1 MVLKQEEVRKI
12 SKGMKKF
19 QGFRDENCE
28 ILRSTSSGGRELK
41 DNTNLR
47 KMVVASST
55 SSGGRELKDLS
66 WTVNRHYR
74 QSTSSGGRELKGHD
88 SFYQAR
94 PLVVDLLRR
103 S

>member
-41 DNTNLR
+41 AIAIKL
-47 KMVVASST
+47 
-55 SSGGRELKDLS
+55 
-66 WTVNRHYR
+66 
-74 QSTSSGGRELKGHD
+74 
-88 SFYQAR
+88 
-94 PLVVDLLRR
+94 
-103 S
+103 

>member
-41 DNTNLR
+41 DLYEVKRSERNSR
-47 KMVVASST
+47 PPREVV
-55 SSGGRELKDLS
+55 
-66 WTVNRHYR
+66 N
-74 QSTSSGGRELKGHD
+74 
-88 SFYQAR
+88 
-94 PLVVDLLRR
+94 
-103 S
+103 

>member
-41 DNTNLR
+41 ESP
-47 KMVVASST
+47 VST
-55 SSGGRELKDLS
+55 R
-66 WTVNRHYR
+66 
-74 QSTSSGGRELKGHD
+74 
-88 SFYQAR
+88 
-94 PLVVDLLRR
+94 
-103 S
+103 

>member
-41 DNTNLR
+41 DQTWLDAA
-47 KMVVASST
+47 ASA
-55 SSGGRELKDLS
+55 
-66 WTVNRHYR
+66 N
-74 QSTSSGGRELKGHD
+74 
-88 SFYQAR
+88 
-94 PLVVDLLRR
+94 VDLLGR

>member
-41 DNTNLR
+41 
-47 KMVVASST
+47 VAVQLQILMT
-55 SSGGRELKDLS
+55 FL
-66 WTVNRHYR
+66 
-74 QSTSSGGRELKGHD
+74 STSSGGRELKGRNMLHLPRCD
-88 SFYQAR
+88 R
-94 PLVVDLLRR
+94 VDLLGR

>member
-41 DNTNLR
+41 DETTAKTWDR
-47 KMVVASST
+47 REST
-55 SSGGRELKDLS
+55 SSGGRELKVKFSRKLRN
-66 WTVNRHYR
+66 W
-74 QSTSSGGRELKGHD
+74 KK
-88 SFYQAR
+88 
-94 PLVVDLLRR
+94 VDLLRR

>member
-41 DNTNLR
+41 GYQLGDR
-47 KMVVASST
+47 Y
-55 SSGGRELKDLS
+55 E
-66 WTVNRHYR
+66 RH
-74 QSTSSGGRELKGHD
+74 
-88 SFYQAR
+88 
-94 PLVVDLLRR
+94 VVDLLGR

>member
-41 DNTNLR
+41 APLPRSTVFADGR
-47 KMVVASST
+47 PPQEVV
-55 SSGGRELKDLS
+55 
-66 WTVNRHYR
+66 N
-74 QSTSSGGRELKGHD
+74 
-88 SFYQAR
+88 
-94 PLVVDLLRR
+94 
-103 S
+103 

>member
-41 DNTNLR
+41 ALDDD
-47 KMVVASST
+47 SSHMR
-55 SSGGRELKDLS
+55 S
-66 WTVNRHYR
+66 H
-74 QSTSSGGRELKGHD
+74 
-88 SFYQAR
+88 
-94 PLVVDLLRR
+94 VDLLRR